1 MKTMRILVSLAV
13 LAFGCGRQQ
22 LPAETEIP
30 LCNLSIL
37 DSVGVELG
45 DSAYIF
51 GGIMGIEFMPDGGF
65 AVLDRATC
73 NIRLFTEMG
82 EHTATIGRRGTG
94 PGEIVQPYGL
104 LLWSNGDLGVIDP
117 FQGGLLRFSPGGE
130 YMGIVFEA
138 THNIPFDP
146 RMVGDTAYIAR
157 RTAIETEGDQT
168 FMETY
173 LGFFP
178 MSHEPSLKYISD
190 RVPLDPASMADY
202 ILHNFFYSS
211 WAVDP
216 ASGTLY
222 AAPFHEGEYRI
233 LAFPFEGGDPR
244 VIGME
249 VEPVAKTP
257 EEIELEKAFVASY
270 LTAAEGGNPMYDVNC
285 EPWPFKLPVEGM
297 YVDDSGNLWVLR
309 GDTGEVLFNVWN
321 SSGERIFDVA
331 LPGFA
336 AGDHSFRI
344 QGDRMLLWR
353 ENPTDYQKIYIIAIP
368 W

>member
-1 MKTMRILVSLAV
+1 MKKVRVLSLLAV
-13 LAFGCGRQQ
+13 LAAGCGQQQ
-22 LPAETEIP
+22 LPAEQQIP
-30 LCNLSIL
+30 LCNLSVL

-51 GGIMGIEFMPDGGF
+51 GGIMGVEFLPGGGF

-73 NIRLFTEMG
+73 NIRLFTDTG

-104 LLWSNGDLGVIDP
+104 LVWSNGDLGVIDP
-117 FQGGLLRFSPGGE
+117 FQGGLLRFSQNGE
-130 YMGIVFEA
+130 YLGIVFEA

-146 RMVGDTAYIAR
+146 RMVGDTAYIAQ
-157 RTAIETEGDQT
+157 RTAIETDGDQA

-178 MSHEPSLKYISD
+178 MSHDPAHKYISE
-190 RVPLDPASMADY
+190 RTALDPSTMAEY
-202 ILHNFFYSS
+202 ILHSFFYSS
-211 WAVDP
+211 WAVDTET
-216 ASGTLY
+216 GTLY

-233 LAFPFEGGDPR
+233 LAFPCGGGEPR
-244 VIGME
+244 VMGME

-257 EEIELEKAFVASY
+257 EEIELERAFVASY

-285 EPWPFKLPVEGM
+285 DPWPYKLPVEGM
-297 YVDDSGNLWVLR
+297 FVDDSGNLWVLR
-309 GDTGEVLFNVWN
+309 GDTGEVLFNVW
-321 SSGERIFDVA
+321 SSAGERSFDVA
-331 LPGFA
+331 LPGFE
-336 AGDHSFRI
+336 AGDYGFRI
-344 QGDRMLLWR
+344 RGDRMLLWR
-353 ENPTDYQKIYIIAIP
+353 ENPTDYQKIYLVAIP